1 MPEEVKET
9 EEERLRKLRE
19 TYIEGMRLLV
29 VEKPDQYDADRLD
42 EAIDLIKSTPDDN
55 LDALIIM
62 GKHMSILC
70 KQVEFSKEE
79 VDRLY
84 DMLRTNF
91 NIVEDEH
98 CEQDD
103 RSRDDYQFL
112 VTTDRSDHVVVWVSK
127 AYPYFADEEDTN
139 DFYQIEA
146 YGCSLYSMCDLN
158 FDTMDEMLTELKKR
172 IEDYVD
178 DD

>member
-19 TYIEGMRLLV
+19 TYIEEMRLLV

-42 EAIDLIKSTPDDN
+42 EAIDLIKSTPDDD

-62 GKHMSILC
+62 GKHLSILC

-112 VTTDRSDHVVVWVSK
+112 LTTEWSDYVVVWVSK
-127 AYPYFADEEDTN
+127 AEPYLCTEEDSGK
-139 DFYQIEA
+139 YYHIEA
-146 YGCSLYSMCDLN
+146 YGCSLYSMCELN

>member
-1 MPEEVKET
+1 MTEEVKET

-19 TYIEGMRLLV
+19 TYIEGMKLLV
-29 VEKPDQYDADRLD
+29 AEKPDQYDADRLD
-42 EAIDLIKSTPDDN
+42 EAIDLIKSTPDDD
-55 LDALIIM
+55 LDSLIIM

-98 CEQDD
+98 PEHDD
-103 RSRDDYQFL
+103 RTRDDYQFL
-112 VTTDRSDHVVVWVSK
+112 LTTDRSDHVVVWVSK
-127 AYPYFADEEDTN
+127 AQPYLCTED
-139 DFYQIEA
+139 DSGKYYHIEA
-146 YGCSLYSMCDLN
+146 YGCSLYSMCELN

-178 DD
+178 DE